1 MESGSAG
8 EPVIVLAVGSERAVQ
23 ELRRILGHSRWT
35 LLEADS
41 VAQAAAILRERPSV
55 VLICEA
61 VLADGT
67 WKELLD
73 HTLAFDPP
81 PPLMVTATHADDR
94 LWMEVLNCGGY
105 NVLAQPLNERELFDS
120 VSLAWRHRK
129 DRPPLRLGATGS

>member
-1 MESGSAG
+1 M
-8 EPVIVLAVGSERAVQ
+8 
-23 ELRRILGHSRWT
+23 
-35 LLEADS
+35 
-41 VAQAAAILRERPSV
+41 AQAAAILRAQPSV

-73 HTLAFDPP
+73 HTLALDPP
-81 PPLMVTATHADDR
+81 PPLMVTATHADDQ

-129 DRPPLRLGATGS
+129 DRPPLGLRATGS